1 MHFLLCSSTESL
13 MPLPIFLLA
22 LLITVEYTEASS
34 TLLQL
39 VVVGELVN
47 VRLRALFQ
55 ISDKP

>member
-47 VRLRALFQ
+47 VRLRALF
-55 ISDKP
+55 